1 VVAPSHGSL
10 GAEMMTTILKMMIL
24 AKKMMTMDLKNPMG
38 MILVKKTT
46 MMDQKDPMEILL
58 FETQ

>member
-1 VVAPSHGSL
+1 
-10 GAEMMTTILKMMIL
+10 MMTTILKMMIL